1 MIAFMPMCT
10 GMATSGLVISESA
23 DVARGKLMGKEDTT
37 GGKVWDSGRVLAEL
51 LSTQYREQLPNMKV
65 LELGSGTGIGGLT
78 AAAAGAS
85 VTLTDG
91 SLGVIPLLEA
101 NVRVNELQERVSISR
116 LRWGFNTDL
125 LTAVG
130 DQPDLVIGSDLLY
143 SPDTFSDLLDTLEDL
158 CTPDHTE
165 VLVCSFLTKA
175 AHVHPL
181 MQRAVLRWPGRQCSP
196 PMNALPTFALSSR
209 LSIHDLS
216 SAFRRATRRTF
227 SLKWPSRVAS
237 KPALSVSTSRV
248 FSRQHFVC
256 LRHDFLFLCATRDSA
271 VTLL

>member
-101 NVRVNELQERVSISR
+101 NVRVNELEERVSISR

-165 VLVCSFLTKA
+165 VLVCSFLTNA
-175 AHVHPL
+175 APAHAASYA
-181 MQRAVLRWPGRQCSP
+181 AVACPPVLAAYERPPRVCVEQQAFDSRPQFCFPTRHTEDIFFEMAESRGFQTSSFCEHQPCLFSATLR
-196 PMNALPTFALSSR
+196 LP
-209 LSIHDLS
+209 
-216 SAFRRATRRTF
+216 SA
-227 SLKWPSRVAS
+227 
-237 KPALSVSTSRV
+237 
-248 FSRQHFVC
+248 
-256 LRHDFLFLCATRDSA
+256 
-271 VTLL
+271 